1 MRITE
6 HSIEDFAIKLLEH
19 LGYEYIYAPN
29 IAPEFP
35 SDGGVAAAGG
45 RGGIFPSSGGVPAA
59 GGRGGIFPSSGG
71 VPAAG
76 GRGGIFPSSGGVPAA
91 GGRGGQDQRTSYEEI
106 LLTHRLAEAVRR
118 INPTVPPAAQEEA
131 IKEIQR
137 IHSPEL
143 LTNNESF
150 HRLLTEGIK
159 VSYQKDGQQRGDLV
173 WLIDFNTP
181 ENNDFIVANQFTVVE
196 DGVNKRPD
204 VILFVNGIPL
214 VVIELKNAADENATI
229 KSAFRQIET
238 YKAVIPSLFTYNAF
252 TIISD
257 GLEARAGT
265 LSSGMSRFMAWKS
278 ADGKEEASH
287 LVSQMETLINGMLN
301 KETLLDLVRHFIVFE
316 KSKKEDSK
324 TGVTTISTVKKL
336 AAYHQYYAVNRAVES
351 AMRATGYS
359 PSLKGWHQPA
369 ADDGVVNSPSL
380 KGWHQPAADD
390 GVVNSPS
397 LKGWHQPAADDGVVN
412 SPSLKGWHQPAA
424 DDGVVNSPS
433 LKGWH
438 QPAADDGVVNSPSLK
453 GWHQPA
459 ADDGVVN
466 SPSLKGWHQPAADDG
481 VVNSPSLKGWHQPAA
496 DDGVVNSPSLKGW
509 HQPAADDG
517 VVNSPSLK
525 GWHRPEGDDGVVKRT
540 SKNYFSLP
548 YNPKLKDRARELR
561 KAGNLPEVLFWN
573 EVKNKQFKGYDFDR
587 QKIIGNYIVD
597 FYCSNCQVVI
607 EIDGSSH
614 DDKVE
619 YDAERDAFLES
630 LGLTVIHIP
639 VNDIMKQISSV
650 MNMLHEHPALA
661 GTKESPHPPAVGTP
675 PEEGDFVQESPES
688 YGVAGVK
695 SQPKGDRKGGVVWHT
710 QGSGKSLSMV
720 FFTGKIVLALNNPT
734 VVVITDRNDLDDQL
748 FDTFASSTQL
758 LRQEPKQI
766 ENRND
771 LKEKLKVASGGVIFT
786 TIQKFSPEEGNV
798 YETLSERE
806 NIVVIADEAHRTQ
819 YGFKAKTVDEKDEQ
833 GNVIGKKTVYGF
845 AKYMRDALPNATYIG
860 FTGTPI
866 ESTDVNTPAVFGN
879 YIDVYDI
886 AQAVEDGAT
895 VRIYYE
901 SRLAKVNLSEEGKK
915 LVEELDDELDG
926 EELTETQK
934 AKAKWTQLEALIGS
948 ENRIK
953 NVANDII
960 QHFGQRQEVFEGK
973 GMIVAMSRRIAADLY
988 GEIIKLKPEWH
999 SADLDKGVIKVVMTA
1014 ASSDGEKIAKH
1025 HTTKQQRRM
1034 LADRM
1039 KDPDDELKL
1048 VIVRDM
1054 WLTGFDAPSM
1064 HTLYIDKPMKGHNL
1078 MQAIARVNRVYKDKP
1093 GGLVVDYLGI
1103 ASDLKKALS
1112 FYSDAGGKGDP
1123 TIAQAQAV
1131 ELMLEKLEVV
1141 SQMYSEF
1148 PSVGGV
1154 SATGGRGGFPY
1165 EDYFQA
1171 ETGQKLSMILA
1182 AEEHILG
1189 LEDGKKRYINEV
1201 TALSKA
1207 FAIAVPHEQAMDVKD
1222 EVSFFQAVKAR
1233 LAKFDGT
1240 GSSRTDEEIE
1250 TTIRQ
1255 VIDQALVSE
1264 QVIDVF
1270 DAAGIKKPDI
1280 SILSEDFLMELKGM
1294 EHKNVALEVL
1304 KKLLNDEIIARSK
1317 KNLVKGKSLKEMLEN
1332 SIKKYHNR
1340 ILSAAEVMDELIK
1353 LSKEIVNMDSEAK
1366 KLGLSDFEYAFYTA
1380 VANNDSAKQL
1390 MQQDKLRELAV
1401 ILTERVKQ
1409 NASIDWTIKESVRAK
1424 LKVIIKRTLRQ
1435 YGYPPDMQKLAT
1447 ETVLKQAE
1455 MIANELS
1462 N

>member
-1 MRITE
+1 MTRITE
-6 HSIEDFAIKLLEH
+6 HTIEDFAIKLLEH
-19 LGYEYIYAPN
+19 LGYEYIYAPS
-29 IAPEFP
+29 IAHDGENPER
-35 SDGGVAAAGG
+35 S
-45 RGGIFPSSGGVPAA
+45 
-59 GGRGGIFPSSGG
+59 
-71 VPAAG
+71 
-76 GRGGIFPSSGGVPAA
+76 
-91 GGRGGQDQRTSYEEI
+91 SYEDV
-106 LLTHRLAEAVRR
+106 LLTQRMAEAVRR

-214 VVIELKNAADENATI
+214 VVIELKNAANENATI

-238 YKAVIPSLFTYNAF
+238 YKTVIPSLFTYNAF
-252 TIISD
+252 AIISD

-287 LVSQMETLINGMLN
+287 LVSQMETLIKGMLN

-316 KSKKEDSK
+316 KSKKEDAK

-351 AMRATGYS
+351 TLRAIGY
-359 PSLKGWHQPA
+359 
-369 ADDGVVNSPSL
+369 
-380 KGWHQPAADD
+380 
-390 GVVNSPS
+390 
-397 LKGWHQPAADDGVVN
+397 
-412 SPSLKGWHQPAA
+412 
-424 DDGVVNSPS
+424 
-433 LKGWH
+433 
-438 QPAADDGVVNSPSLK
+438 
-453 GWHQPA
+453 
-459 ADDGVVN
+459 
-466 SPSLKGWHQPAADDG
+466 
-481 VVNSPSLKGWHQPAA
+481 
-496 DDGVVNSPSLKGW
+496 
-509 HQPAADDG
+509 
-517 VVNSPSLK
+517 
-525 GWHRPEGDDGVVKRT
+525 VVK
-540 SKNYFSLP
+540 
-548 YNPKLKDRARELR
+548 E
-561 KAGNLPEVLFWN
+561 E
-573 EVKNKQFKGYDFDR
+573 
-587 QKIIGNYIVD
+587 
-597 FYCSNCQVVI
+597 
-607 EIDGSSH
+607 
-614 DDKVE
+614 
-619 YDAERDAFLES
+619 
-630 LGLTVIHIP
+630 
-639 VNDIMKQISSV
+639 
-650 MNMLHEHPALA
+650 
-661 GTKESPHPPAVGTP
+661 TP
-675 PEEGDFVQESPES
+675 LSMAMESPES
-688 YGVAGVK
+688 YGVPGVK

-720 FFTGKIVLALNNPT
+720 FFTGKIVLALDNPT

-819 YGFKAKTVDEKDEQ
+819 YGFKAKTVDEKDEH

-866 ESTDVNTPAVFGN
+866 ENTDVNTPAVFGN

-988 GEIIKLKPEWH
+988 EEIIKLKPEWH
-999 SADLDKGVIKVVMTA
+999 SDDLDKGVIKVVMISST
-1014 ASSDGEKIAKH
+1014 SDGPKIAKH
-1025 HTTKQQRRM
+1025 HTTKQQRRT

-1131 ELMLEKLEVV
+1131 EVMLEKLEVV
-1141 SQMYSEF
+1141 SQMYS
-1148 PSVGGV
+1148 
-1154 SATGGRGGFPY
+1154 GFPY
-1165 EDYFQA
+1165 EEFFQA

-1233 LAKFDGT
+1233 LAKFDST
-1240 GSSRTDEEIE
+1240 GSGRTDEEIE

-1280 SILSEDFLMELKGM
+1280 SILSEEFLMELKGM

-1304 KKLLNDEIIARSK
+1304 KKLLNDEIKARSK
-1317 KNLVKGKSLKEMLEN
+1317 KNLVKSKSLKEMLEN
-1332 SIKKYHNR
+1332 SIKKYHNK
-1340 ILSAAEVMDELIK
+1340 ILTAAEVMDELIK

-1366 KLGLSDFEYAFYTA
+1366 KLGLTDFEYAFYTA
-1380 VANNDSAKQL
+1380 VADNDSAKQL
-1390 MQQDKLRELAV
+1390 MQQEKLRELAV

-1455 MIANELS
+1455 MIAKELTTD
-1462 N
+1462 

>member
-1 MRITE
+1 MTRITE

-19 LGYEYIYAPN
+19 LGYEYIYAPS
-29 IAPEFP
+29 IAHDGENPER
-35 SDGGVAAAGG
+35 S
-45 RGGIFPSSGGVPAA
+45 
-59 GGRGGIFPSSGG
+59 
-71 VPAAG
+71 
-76 GRGGIFPSSGGVPAA
+76 
-91 GGRGGQDQRTSYEEI
+91 SYEEI
-106 LLTHRLAEAVRR
+106 LLTHRMAEAVRR
-118 INPTVPPAAQEEA
+118 INPTVPSAAQEEA

-316 KSKKEDSK
+316 KSKKEDAK

-351 AMRATGYS
+351 AIRATGHNS
-359 PSLKGWHQPA
+359 PPVEGWSQT
-369 ADDGVVNSPSL
+369 GVVPNPRIKEISR
-380 KGWHQPAADD
+380 A
-390 GVVNSPS
+390 
-397 LKGWHQPAADDGVVN
+397 
-412 SPSLKGWHQPAA
+412 
-424 DDGVVNSPS
+424 
-433 LKGWH
+433 
-438 QPAADDGVVNSPSLK
+438 
-453 GWHQPA
+453 
-459 ADDGVVN
+459 
-466 SPSLKGWHQPAADDG
+466 
-481 VVNSPSLKGWHQPAA
+481 
-496 DDGVVNSPSLKGW
+496 
-509 HQPAADDG
+509 
-517 VVNSPSLK
+517 
-525 GWHRPEGDDGVVKRT
+525 T
-540 SKNYFSLP
+540 KNYFSLP
-548 YNPKLKDRARELR
+548 YNPKLKERARELR

-573 EVKNKQFKGYDFDR
+573 QVKNKQFKGFDFDR

-597 FYCSNCQVVI
+597 FYCANCGVVV

-614 DDKVE
+614 DNKVE
-619 YDAERDAFLES
+619 YDAERDAYLES

-639 VNDIMKQISSV
+639 VNDVMKQMSSV
-650 MNMLHEHPALA
+650 MNMLYDHPALSN
-661 GTKESPHPPAVGTP
+661 TNKPPRLSGTP
-675 PEEGDFVQESPES
+675 PQEGNFVMESPES

-720 FFTGKIVLALNNPT
+720 FFTGKIVLALDNPT

-819 YGFKAKTVDEKDEQ
+819 YGFKAKTVDDKDEH

-988 GEIIKLKPEWH
+988 EEIIKLKPEWH
-999 SADLDKGVIKVVMTA
+999 SDDLDKGVIKVVMTSS
-1014 ASSDGEKIAKH
+1014 SSDGPKIAKH
-1025 HTTKQQRRM
+1025 HTTKQQRRT

-1141 SQMYSEF
+1141 SQMYS
-1148 PSVGGV
+1148 
-1154 SATGGRGGFPY
+1154 GFPY

-1240 GSSRTDEEIE
+1240 GSGRTDEEIE

-1304 KKLLNDEIIARSK
+1304 KKLLNDEIKARSK
-1317 KNLVKGKSLKEMLEN
+1317 KNLVKSKSLKEMLEN
-1332 SIKKYHNR
+1332 SIKKYHNK
-1340 ILSAAEVMDELIK
+1340 ILTAAEVMDELIK

-1455 MIANELS
+1455 AIAKELTGI
-1462 N
+1462 